1 MIELKLI
8 WMGFLFGIGVSL
20 GTLLVEWLKWLVGFL
35 WFCLC
40 FEKKVHKE

>member
-8 WMGFLFGIGVSL
+8 WLGFLMGIGVSL
-20 GTLLVEWLKWLVGFL
+20 GNILVEGLKWLVGFL

-40 FEKKVHKE
+40 FEKKVREK